1 MELQVTNTAIDKNG
15 NVVAIRSTK
24 DGRTISKY
32 NINGRINANYSKI
45 EADALGV
52 DSVYQEKIQKE
63 KAISEFIPSNEFFD
77 MPTLFN
83 ILIEKEK
90 KILSFPI
97 HEYWL
102 DIGRIGDFEQ
112 AQSEYFRIFNE

>member
-1 MELQVTNTAIDKNG
+1 
-15 NVVAIRSTK
+15 
-24 DGRTISKY
+24 
-32 NINGRINANYSKI
+32 
-45 EADALGV
+45 
-52 DSVYQEKIQKE
+52 
-63 KAISEFIPSNEFFD
+63 

-83 ILIEKEK
+83 ILIEKER

>member
-1 MELQVTNTAIDKNG
+1 MLSSEVL
-15 NVVAIRSTK
+15 
-24 DGRTISKY
+24 
-32 NINGRINANYSKI
+32 NY
-45 EADALGV
+45 
-52 DSVYQEKIQKE
+52 
-63 KAISEFIPSNEFFD
+63 IPKNEFFD

-83 ILIEKEK
+83 ILIEKER